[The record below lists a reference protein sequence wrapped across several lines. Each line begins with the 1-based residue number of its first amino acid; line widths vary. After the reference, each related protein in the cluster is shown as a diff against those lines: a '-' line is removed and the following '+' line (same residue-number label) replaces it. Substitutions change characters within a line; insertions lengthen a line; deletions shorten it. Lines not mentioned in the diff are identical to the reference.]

1 MGIRWRTRTK
11 GKNGWLNFSYS
22 DKNGFNWSASAKSG
36 PFTWN
41 SGNGKTT
48 RRRITTNLPGGFY
61 HVTSTSKPTRS
72 RKPRSSASYDSD
84 SVLSAL
90 ITVIIV
96 VVGWSIL
103 MYNHPWLIIVT
114 IIGGAVYWK
123 LRTKN
128 ADV

>member
-61 HVTSTSKPTRS
+61 HVTSTSNQQEVESHAVVHPMI
-72 RKPRSSASYDSD
+72 
-84 SVLSAL
+84 L
-90 ITVIIV
+90 IVFCQR
-96 VVGWSIL
+96 L
-103 MYNHPWLIIVT
+103 
-114 IIGGAVYWK
+114 
-123 LRTKN
+123 
-128 ADV
+128 